1 MVFWYYCATIY
12 FLCKDWKNDS
22 TKMLKF
28 TAISH
33 DSIQKIVGQDVPF
46 CSSLFL
52 LGDPSTLKEVNSSV
66 SKKRVQTAVISG
78 RRLISCFICCLTSS
92 VNKQD
97 PLLLLPHWHRA
108 RVCCETTCLQCS
120 CGIRWGV
127 MLITIMPLCRQWV
140 KITWNSLLISSSPI

>member
-28 TAISH
+28 TSISH

-52 LGDPSTLKEVNSSV
+52 LEDPSTLKEVNSSV

-78 RRLISCFICCLTSS
+78 RRLLVQRWKSAQTPSITDWYNQLAKVAAYKRISF
-92 VNKQD
+92 
-97 PLLLLPHWHRA
+97 
-108 RVCCETTCLQCS
+108 
-120 CGIRWGV
+120 
-127 MLITIMPLCRQWV
+127 
-140 KITWNSLLISSSPI
+140 SLLCMMEGYYFKWERFLQHITVRAEALPTFIVW